1 MKVVNNRKNGVCAFA
16 NVFNKYRCELDNVK
30 CDSDELN
37 TKIVLIPSKRKE
49 IKNRTEFI
57 GKKKTFSTLICMKR
71 QSAHSMLDH
80 TVTHFI

>member
-37 TKIVLIPSKRKE
+37 TNCANTEQKKRDKKSDG
-49 IKNRTEFI
+49 IHWQKKNLFYIDMHEKAKCT
-57 GKKKTFSTLICMKR
+57 
-71 QSAHSMLDH
+71 
-80 TVTHFI
+80 